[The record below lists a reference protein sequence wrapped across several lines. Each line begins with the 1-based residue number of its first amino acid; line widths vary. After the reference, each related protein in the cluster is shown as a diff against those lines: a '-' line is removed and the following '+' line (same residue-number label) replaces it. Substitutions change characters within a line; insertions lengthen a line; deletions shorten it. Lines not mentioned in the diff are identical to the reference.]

1 MTQEELKKEI
11 DELLGDGD
19 RAKYAVD
26 WTESLIDLIN
36 QHVKEVIGE
45 DDKWNPNRELINL
58 TPVRNSLRAE
68 QRKRA
73 GL

>member
-1 MTQEELKKEI
+1 MTQEELRNKL
-11 DELLGDGD
+11 DELN
-19 RAKYAVD
+19 YAPHEFILNTAELD
-26 WTESLIDLIN
+26 AIMKIIN

-45 DDKWNPNRELINL
+45 DDTEF
-58 TPVRNSLRAE
+58 PVMATENALRAE